1 MSIQFGKELR
11 RIFDL
16 AALRQEASKDLT
28 AAQWKEFRQIKQ
40 TYDARRDFERG
51 QHKAEYA
58 TRVEIARKRLI
69 NQAGDKQKD
78 FKHRWFGQDRFD
90 SSAINRQAHRN
101 VGAQHQQLM
110 SGIDRQE
117 ARDLHAFFDRCRLHH
132 AQREKPKQDFNRAAD
147 RRQVRRRQRER

>member
-1 MSIQFGKELR
+1 MSINISEELR
-11 RIFDL
+11 RTFDL
-16 AALRQEASKDLT
+16 ASLRQEASKDLT

-40 TYDARRDFERG
+40 TYDERRRFEDR
-51 QHKAEYA
+51 QFKAEYP

-69 NQAGDKQKD
+69 NQAGEKKKD

-90 SSAINRQAHRN
+90 RSAINRQAHRN
-101 VGAQHQQLM
+101 VRAQHVQLI

-117 ARDLHAFFDRCRLHH
+117 TRDLHAFFNRCRQHH
-132 AQREKPKQDFNRAAD
+132 EQREKPKQEFNRAAD